1 MATRELLS
9 HSTMEEGSKEARR
22 KRRHRGGT
30 EDKSRVFLLL
40 LTSALTL
47 VNVGAE
53 PQGAGEHFI
62 RFEDNYN
69 AWIILYEG
77 LGGFWGISVMVKSP
91 TGQRFLNGN

>member
-30 EDKSRVFLLL
+30 ENKSRVFLLL
-40 LTSALTL
+40 LTSALVL

-53 PQGAGEHFI
+53 PQGAGELCVLSSFCP
-62 RFEDNYN
+62 
-69 AWIILYEG
+69 
-77 LGGFWGISVMVKSP
+77 SSSP
-91 TGQRFLNGN
+91 FNQI

>member
-9 HSTMEEGSKEARR
+9 HSTMEEGSKGARR

-30 EDKSRVFLLL
+30 EDKSRMFLLL

-53 PQGAGEHFI
+53 PQGAGEPCVLACLNPSF
-62 RFEDNYN
+62 
-69 AWIILYEG
+69 LYTSD
-77 LGGFWGISVMVKSP
+77 LKTIARHKSY
-91 TGQRFLNGN
+91 FMWSSHY